1 MPQPEIKNSLCLLPK
16 APDSGGYLDLHPGIR
31 WIRLPLPFELNHIN
45 VWLLQDQD
53 GWTLVD
59 TGLNADIVREAWE
72 SLFLSAL
79 DGKAIRRIIITHYHP
94 DHMGLAKFLCDKFK
108 PELLMTAETEA
119 NTRFLLRGADAGEVG
134 AIQAFC
140 RVHGIDRVE
149 QYTDFVT
156 GARYRKIISG
166 LPEAVSR
173 INADTVLHIGG
184 DDWRPIIANGHAPGH
199 ASLYSAGRGLLIAGD
214 QVLPGISPNISVTAT
229 NRDEDALRAYL
240 HSMQRFT
247 GLDSD
252 TTVLPSHGKVFTGL
266 HARVNAIVAHH
277 HERLDLVLALCE
289 EPLSLTEVA
298 QGMFRKDLD
307 GANYVLALGE
317 ALSHLMY
324 LHNRGELE
332 IFADNGARRF
342 VRQ

>member
-1 MPQPEIKNSLCLLPK
+1 MPQPEINSSLCLLPK
-16 APDSGGYLDLHPGIR
+16 TPESGGYLDLYPGIR

-72 SLFLSAL
+72 NLFLSAL
-79 DGKAIRRIIITHYHP
+79 DDKPIRRIIITHYHP
-94 DHMGLAKFLCDKFK
+94 DHMGLAKFLWDKFQ

-119 NTRFLLRGADAGEVG
+119 NTRFLLRGADAGEAG

-140 RVHGIDRVE
+140 RLHGIDRVE

-166 LPEAVSR
+166 LPEAVCR
-173 INADTVLHIGG
+173 LAADTLLSIGV

-229 NRDEDALRAYL
+229 NRDEDALQAYL
-240 HSMQRFT
+240 HSMQRFIE
-247 GLDSD
+247 LDVD
-252 TTVLPSHGKVFTGL
+252 TKVMPSHGKVFTGL
-266 HARVNAIVAHH
+266 HARVNEIVAHH
-277 HERLDLVLALCE
+277 HERLDSVLALCE
-289 EPLSLTEVA
+289 RPLSLTEVA
-298 QGMFRKDLD
+298 QGMFRKKLD
-307 GANYVLALGE
+307 GADYVLALGE

-324 LHNRGELE
+324 LHYRGEME
-332 IFADNGARRF
+332 IIADNGTRRF